1 MDEQIAT
8 LKLTVE
14 PAALRK
20 IISSG
25 RLAEFAHIAAI
36 QAANQINAQLVQ
48 HIAEGAVNADGMKG
62 AISVDVRYVF
72 SDGEPGFG
80 THPPG
85 PRPPIVKF

>member
-1 MDEQIAT
+1 MEEQIAT
-8 LKLTVE
+8 LKLTVD

-48 HIAEGAVNADGMKG
+48 QIAEGAMNAEATTGG
-62 AISVDVRYVF
+62 VSVDVRYVF

-85 PRPPIVKF
+85 PRPPILNL